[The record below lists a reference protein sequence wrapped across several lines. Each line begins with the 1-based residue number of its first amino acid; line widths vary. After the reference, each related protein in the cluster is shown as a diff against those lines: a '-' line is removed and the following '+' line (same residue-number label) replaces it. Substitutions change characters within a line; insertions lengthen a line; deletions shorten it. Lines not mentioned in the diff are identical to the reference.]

1 MTSQMVTAVDF
12 IKILA
17 LFQIWKLSSDK
28 YLSFIVTHFL
38 LKIDPKSSLQLR
50 TVLFSDRWWGIAI
63 GVLNYN
69 TFFHHKELQN
79 SGKVILRKTNLRL
92 NVYLAS
98 KCQPSRVRVF
108 EYSLVQKLNP
118 HIPGVRAINIS
129 SPKTC
134 IFGTKT
140 YLQIL

>member
-1 MTSQMVTAVDF
+1 MVTAVDF

-50 TVLFSDRWWGIAI
+50 TVLFSDRWWGIGM

-69 TFFHHKELQN
+69 TFFHHKELQIVEK
-79 SGKVILRKTNLRL
+79 SFYGKRTWD
-92 NVYLAS
+92 
-98 KCQPSRVRVF
+98 
-108 EYSLVQKLNP
+108 
-118 HIPGVRAINIS
+118 
-129 SPKTC
+129 
-134 IFGTKT
+134 
-140 YLQIL
+140 